1 MRSTLSAAF
10 VDALRTVVGDPQVLT
25 ADDERAPYETDW
37 TRRFSGRAS
46 AVVRPADTAQLAAV
60 LRNCFEAGVRVVPQG
75 GNTGLVGG
83 SVPRGGEIVV
93 SLRRMAELGGAD
105 TSGQQVTVGAGVTL
119 QALQEHVAACGLAFG
134 VDMASRGSATL
145 GGMTATNAGG
155 VHVVRHGPMRTQ
167 VLGFEAV
174 LADGT
179 VVSRMSGLRKESAG
193 YDLGALLCGS
203 EGTLAVLSRVLLR
216 LVPAPQHVAVAL
228 VALEELAA
236 AVETVGHLRRSVP
249 SLQAAEV
256 FFGDGLALVCE
267 HAGLRAPFEGRH
279 MTYLLI
285 EAAGATDPAQDL
297 AAALADSPHV
307 GDSALAVDRA
317 GRERLWAYRERH
329 TEAINAAGIPHKL
342 DVAVPL
348 SRAAEFEQELRASL
362 AGEASETR
370 LVLFG
375 HLAEGNFHVNL
386 LGLPRDDDAVD
397 ALVLEL
403 VAKVGGTIS
412 SEHGIGV
419 AKAPYLHLA
428 RSEADIAAMRAIK
441 AALDPRGIL
450 NPGVI
455 FAAGL
460 SR

>member
-1 MRSTLSAAF
+1 VRSTPSPAF
-10 VDALRTVVGDPQVLT
+10 LDGLRLAVGTAHVLT

-37 TRRFSGRAS
+37 TRRFNGQAS
-46 AVVRPADTAQLAAV
+46 AVVRPADTDELARV
-60 LRNCFEAGVRVVPQG
+60 LRHCFEAGIAVVPQG

-83 SVPRGGEIVV
+83 SVPRGGEVVV
-93 SLRRMAELGGAD
+93 SLRRMTALGEVD
-105 TSGQQVTVGAGVTL
+105 VSGHQVTAGAGTTL
-119 QALQEHVAACGLAFG
+119 QALQEHVGACGLSFG

-155 VHVVRHGPMRTQ
+155 VHVVRHGPMRAQ
-167 VLGFEAV
+167 VAGFEAV

-193 YDLGALLCGS
+193 YDVGALLCGS
-203 EGTLAVLSRVLLR
+203 EGTLAVLSRVLVR
-216 LVPAPQHVAVAL
+216 LVPTPHHVAVAL
-228 VALEELAA
+228 VALDDLAG
-236 AVETVGHLRRSVP
+236 AVATVGHLRRAVP

-256 FFGDGLALVCE
+256 FFDDGLALVRE
-267 HAGLRAPFEGRH
+267 HAGLGAPFARRH
-279 MTYLLI
+279 PVYLLV
-285 EAAGATDPAQDL
+285 EAAGATDPAQEL
-297 AAALADSPHV
+297 ATALADSPQLR
-307 GDSALAVDRA
+307 DSAFAVDRN

-348 SRAAEFEQELRASL
+348 PRATEFERELRVLLAAEAPQA
-362 AGEASETR
+362 R

-386 LGLPRDDDAVD
+386 LGLPADDDALD
-397 ALVLEL
+397 RLVLGL
-403 VAKVGGTIS
+403 VAKLGGTIS

-419 AKAPYLHLA
+419 AKSPYLHLA
-428 RSEADIAAMRAIK
+428 RSQGEVAAMRAIK
-441 AALDPRGIL
+441 SALDPRGIL

-455 FAAGL
+455 FPAEP